1 MRERMADTAE
11 HPPQPGHAQ
20 AAPTAGN
27 AKHVHHGRTLAAWV
41 GTTIAMIA
49 IVLGGIAVVLQ
60 IWPLF
65 WVGVGL
71 LVLSLIVT
79 KVLQVMGHGAY

>member
-1 MRERMADTAE
+1 M
-11 HPPQPGHAQ
+11 
-20 AAPTAGN
+20 
-27 AKHVHHGRTLAAWV
+27 V
-41 GTTIAMIA
+41 A

-60 IWPLF
+60 VWPLF

-71 LVLSLIVT
+71 LVASLIVA